1 MDYLIERRR
10 AQLRQEADWKVQDPD
25 VGMGDIG
32 AKAAD
37 MSLSD
42 RFNETV
48 QRSQTNQSLQTLSKL
63 EERIDAHKADGD
75 AFREEVRAE
84 VATLRS
90 KIEEILVV
98 LNGGAAALNPDTPDT
113 PNTSATHSTPLNQP
127 S

>member
-113 PNTSATHSTPLNQP
+113 LNTSATHSTPLNQP